1 MVFRGV
7 HSYVG
12 VYVTVCCYRYVFEG
26 HILAVGGPLIPWA
39 HPSCLPTLSPSGQT
53 VWPQLSQDRAGS
65 SADVH
70 VLST

>member
-1 MVFRGV
+1 MWVSVWLCVVIG
-7 HSYVG
+7 
-12 VYVTVCCYRYVFEG
+12 CYRYVFEG
-26 HILAVGGPLIPWA
+26 HILAMGGPLVPWA
-39 HPSCLPTLSPSGQT
+39 HPSRLPTLGPSGQT